1 MAGSQQYTTS
11 TTAQL
16 IASAPAE
23 AADEAGPM
31 SWVYLTNGSG
41 GSCYLGGAGLT
52 TSNGASVAASTTWTG
67 FLFPGDQ
74 LYVIQNSGSSALGVL
89 QTGV

>member
-11 TTAQL
+11 STAQL

-23 AADEAGPM
+23 QAVVPGPV

-41 GSCYLGGAGLT
+41 GSCYLGGRGVT
-52 TSNGASVAASTTWTG
+52 TSNGATVAASATWSG

-74 LYVIQNSGSSALGVL
+74 LYVIQNSGSSVLGVL
-89 QTGV
+89 QTGL